1 MGSRYGYSFVCPLD
15 TIHIAIYSA
24 GSLEASS
31 VSRDKERYSQ
41 TPKHNSMHVSLESIS
56 HAVGPPWRTPAPFW
70 HLGGRRGGSLPS
82 PNARKEGRRVCAR
95 VRRPSCHHGH
105 ALAGVSCR
113 IIVHH
118 ARGVVLVLVQVQ
130 RLWRSIDLATRLL
143 YVAACI
149 TRSVPCT

>member
-15 TIHIAIYSA
+15 TIHIAIYSV

-31 VSRDKERYSQ
+31 VSRDKERRYSQ
-41 TPKHNSMHVSLESIS
+41 TPKTQFDARFVGNLESVS

-70 HLGGRRGGSLPS
+70 HFGRSRGGSLPS
-82 PNARKEGRRVCAR
+82 PNARKEGGCARASVDRRVIMATR
-95 VRRPSCHHGH
+95 SR
-105 ALAGVSCR
+105 ACR

-118 ARGVVLVLVQVQ
+118 ARGVVLVQAFMAIY
-130 RLWRSIDLATRLL
+130 RPTRLL

>member
-15 TIHIAIYSA
+15 TIHIAIYSV

-31 VSRDKERYSQ
+31 VSRDKERRYSQ
-41 TPKHNSMHVSLESIS
+41 TPKTQFDARFVGNLESVS

-70 HLGGRRGGSLPS
+70 HFGRSRGGSLPS

-105 ALAGVSCR
+105 ALAGVCVSHHRPSC
-113 IIVHH
+113 
-118 ARGVVLVLVQVQ
+118 ARGVVLVQAFMAIY
-130 RLWRSIDLATRLL
+130 RPTRLL